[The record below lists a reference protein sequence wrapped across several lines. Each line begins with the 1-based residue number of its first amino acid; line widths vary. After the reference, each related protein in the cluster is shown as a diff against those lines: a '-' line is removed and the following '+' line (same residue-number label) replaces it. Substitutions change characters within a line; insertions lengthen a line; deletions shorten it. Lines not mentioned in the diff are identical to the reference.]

1 MFGLT
6 RARRTAAAVVV
17 GAAAAALPTAPS
29 AVAASSTATSPT
41 AGSPTASSP
50 RPVVGGTTTTTAEY
64 PFVMQITDASG
75 SQFCGGTL
83 VAPTKVVT
91 AAHCVVGETTDN
103 VRVVGG
109 RTRLD
114 GTDGTVGEV
123 GGIWFDPGYTDAANG
138 ADVAVLTLKSPM
150 PYATARYVSPTAT
163 GVYAPG
169 MTARVL
175 GWGTTGEDG
184 GGAGRLRVATV
195 PVVSDT
201 DCRHSYGSDF
211 VASDM
216 VCAGYPSGGVD
227 TCQGDSGGPLLIGGV
242 LAGITSWGNGCAE
255 AGRPGVYTR
264 LAAFSSLVTEQVRS

>member
-6 RARRTAAAVVV
+6 RARRTAAAVAV
-17 GAAAAALPTAPS
+17 GAAAAAPFTAPS
-29 AVAASSTATSPT
+29 AVAA
-41 AGSPTASSP
+41 P
-50 RPVVGGTTTTTAEY
+50 RPVVGGMPTTTAEY
-64 PFVMQITDASG
+64 PFVMQITDAKG

-91 AAHCVVGETTDN
+91 AAHCVVGEPADN

-123 GGIWFDPGYTDAANG
+123 GGIWFDPGYTDAVSG
-138 ADVAVLTLKSPM
+138 GDVAVLTLKTPM
-150 PYATARYVSPTAT
+150 PYATAAYVSPTDT

-175 GWGTTGEDG
+175 GWGTTGKNG
-184 GGAGRLRVATV
+184 GSSNQLRTAMV

-201 DCRHSYGSDF
+201 VCRDSYGSDF
-211 VASDM
+211 VESDM
-216 VCAGYPSGGVD
+216 VCAGYPSGGAD

-255 AGRPGVYTR
+255 AGQPGVYTR
-264 LAAFSSLVTEQVRS
+264 LASFSGLVTEQVLN